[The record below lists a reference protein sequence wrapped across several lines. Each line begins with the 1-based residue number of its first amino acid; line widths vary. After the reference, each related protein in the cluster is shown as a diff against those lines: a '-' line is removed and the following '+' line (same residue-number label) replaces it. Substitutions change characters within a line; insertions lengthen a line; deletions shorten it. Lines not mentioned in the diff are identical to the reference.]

1 MRPPKQIVEAAIR
14 SADGNLSRAAVLLGC
29 SRPTLYTWVYQL
41 GLHRLAGIKVDS
53 PDTQECKDTRV
64 VKVGQHEKSGV
75 KSAARNRPTLALVST
90 EPATREYKIP
100 ATAKITE
107 SIWKE
112 VKKRAIDR
120 GCTVSEYVE
129 EALVTKL
136 ADDAGAREEGTK

>member
-14 SADGNLSRAAVLLGC
+14 SADGNLSRAAGLLGC
-29 SRPTLYTWVYQL
+29 SRPTLYTWIYQL
-41 GLHRLAGIKVDS
+41 GLHDLAGIRLDSNDSGDRKVM
-53 PDTQECKDTRV
+53 RV
-64 VKVGQHEKSGV
+64 GKVGEPGKSGV
-75 KSAARNRPTLALVST
+75 KSGASKRPTFTLVST
-90 EPATREYKIP
+90 EVPSREYKIP

-136 ADDAGAREEGTK
+136 AGDAEAREEGAK